1 MPGFDAF
8 AVEHVHDFAVER
20 GIEDGLLAVFA
31 QEDRDGDAPD
41 ALAADAPVRACSH
54 HVGDSILAPFRV
66 PDHLVDL
73 LNGELAEGGF
83 GAVGAV
89 DRGFEADEPLLRG
102 AEDDGMMAAPA
113 VRVGVLQGG
122 GGQQGAVLLEHG
134 DDDGVGGPDGF
145 AFKGG
150 RDSEVPSAFI
160 DVDTATGIDAAG
172 GVEAVALAG
181 VEVVG
186 AMGGSGVDGA
196 RALVGGDV
204 GGQNAEDAAVEE
216 RVLEG
221 GAFELGAFEAG
232 QFDGFAEIAGG
243 DDGGGEF
250 GGDDVD
256 GGGVVS
262 HPCAQ
267 KRAQGWGTRSLWGAR
282 EVWRARGLWVSGG
295 GLGFVVSHPCAQK
308 RAQGWGTRSLWGARG
323 LWVSGGGVRRQRDV
337 VEVGME
343 GDGEGRGEGPGGGG
357 PDDGVDFAAF
367 ESGVERLGRR
377 RELVAHVDR
386 GTGVH
391 RVLHLGFRQGGARRD
406 H

>member
-1 MPGFDAF
+1 
-8 AVEHVHDFAVER
+8 
-20 GIEDGLLAVFA
+20 
-31 QEDRDGDAPD
+31 
-41 ALAADAPVRACSH
+41 
-54 HVGDSILAPFRV
+54 
-66 PDHLVDL
+66 
-73 LNGELAEGGF
+73 
-83 GAVGAV
+83 
-89 DRGFEADEPLLRG
+89 
-102 AEDDGMMAAPA
+102 MMAAPA

-150 RDSEVPSAFI
+150 RDSEVPGAFI
-160 DVDTATGIDAAG
+160 DVDTAAGIDAAG

-267 KRAQGWGTRSLWGAR
+267 KRAQGWGTRSLWGARGLWGAR

-391 RVLHLGFRQGGARRD
+391 RVLHLGFRQGGAVVDAPVDRLEAAVDEALLEEAIKRLERAGLVVAGQGLVGLVPAAKDADALELRRLQID
-406 H
+406 VLLRIRPAGIQHGRDRHL